1 MLSAARSHPARE
13 PAAGPLR
20 GPGSDWR
27 AVGPRQGRAGSR
39 AALLDGP
46 GCPQSAAALLARGP
60 KTRGLWG
67 RLSFEKP
74 LAVPPTTSVYP
85 ATALSRTAD
94 LRPPVTPASSAR
106 KRPQPAPPSPG
117 AEPEPQGVSRRQP
130 ESPRAEAPPVGAPG
144 AFPASEGACPA
155 RPGTGGETEADEVP
169 TRCGM
174 GLHGM
179 GVGRGERC
187 FQGPLPSCGP
197 SRVTPR
203 PGKPDS
209 NASPARDVDLLG
221 QGSLIGDAKACPAP
235 YPRRARM
242 AAPGLGAH
250 KDLGRGV
257 WSTPQ
262 HKMYLWKLT
271 VGVIGT
277 AGVEGKEEGSDF
289 LAPRSAGGMSRR
301 RPVRRG
307 GSEARLCGENACYA
321 LSLGL
326 THSPVARG
334 WHMESLPP
342 GSEVGSSPLPPLAWG
357 NGVWRVYRPQRCS
370 LDLPYP

>member
-1 MLSAARSHPARE
+1 MRSALALQTQPRHLHPTPTREVGSLGAPSEGVPFPGPAPQNPRRAPSRPATGSSSAGGGFCSREGRSCALGRHQLLSAARSHPARE

-155 RPGTGGETEADEVP
+155 RPGTGGETEAEEVP

-250 KDLGRGV
+250 KDLGRG
-257 WSTPQ
+257 
-262 HKMYLWKLT
+262 
-271 VGVIGT
+271 
-277 AGVEGKEEGSDF
+277 
-289 LAPRSAGGMSRR
+289 
-301 RPVRRG
+301 
-307 GSEARLCGENACYA
+307 
-321 LSLGL
+321 GL
-326 THSPVARG
+326 
-334 WHMESLPP
+334 EYPP
-342 GSEVGSSPLPPLAWG
+342 A
-357 NGVWRVYRPQRCS
+357 
-370 LDLPYP
+370 